1 MHYET
6 IEDQPRKG
14 YNDSGLTNSLP
25 FHPPQSNSKGRGKGK
40 LNENGLSVSGSP
52 LQEETAKHL
61 V

>member
-25 FHPPQSNSKGRGKGK
+25 FHPPQSNSEGDPMGER
-40 LNENGLSVSGSP
+40 EN
-52 LQEETAKHL
+52 
-61 V
+61 

>member
-25 FHPPQSNSKGRGKGK
+25 FHPPQSNSEGDPMGEGKIK
-40 LNENGLSVSGSP
+40 WKRIECKWQPVARRNG
-52 LQEETAKHL
+52 
-61 V
+61 